1 VRRIPT
7 EAEMES
13 RRLQRI
19 PPYLFADLDRRKE
32 ELERKGVEVVSL
44 AVGDP
49 DLPTPDHIVRAL
61 QEAVMDPATHPYP
74 PYAGTP
80 GFREAVAAWYAR
92 RFGVTLD
99 PDREILALIGSKEGI
114 AHLPWALVNPG
125 EVVLVPDPGYPVYG
139 TATLLADGIPH
150 PLRLRPD
157 RGWLP
162 DLTSVPTEVARRARL
177 LFLNY
182 PNNPTG
188 ATADLEVFE
197 EVVRFAREYG
207 IVVAHDNSYSEIA
220 YDGYQPPSF
229 LQARG
234 AREVGVEFHSLSK
247 TFCMTGWRLGF
258 VCGNA
263 EVLRAL
269 AKLKTNL
276 DSGVFVAVQR
286 AGEAALRGPEE
297 PVRERVRIYQAR
309 RDLAVAALQEAGWR
323 LAKPQA
329 TFYLWARV
337 PEGFRSVEFVAR
349 VLDQTG
355 VLLTPGIGYGEG
367 GEGYVRLSLTVPDHR
382 LREALSRLQRVG

>member
-1 VRRIPT
+1 MP
-7 EAEMES
+7 ES
-13 RRLQRI
+13 QRLQRI
-19 PPYLFADLDRRKE
+19 PPYLFAELDRRKE

-49 DLPTPDHIVRAL
+49 DLPTPEHIVRAL
-61 QEAVMDPATHPYP
+61 QEAVKDPATHPYP
-74 PYAGTP
+74 PYAGTR
-80 GFREAVAAWYAR
+80 GFREAVAGWYTR
-92 RFGVTLD
+92 RFGVPLD
-99 PDREILALIGSKEGI
+99 PDREVLALIGSKEGI
-114 AHLPWALVNPG
+114 AHLPWALINPG
-125 EVVLVPDPGYPVYG
+125 DAVLVPDPGYPVYG
-139 TATLLADGIPH
+139 AATLLADGEVY
-150 PLRLRPD
+150 PLRLRAD

-162 DLTSVPTEVARRARL
+162 DLESVPQEVARRTRL

-188 ATADLEVFE
+188 ATAEVEVFE

-220 YDGYQPPSF
+220 YDGYRPPSF
-229 LQARG
+229 LQASG

-263 EVLRAL
+263 EVIAAL

-276 DSGVFVAVQR
+276 DSGVFVAIQR

-297 PVRERVRIYQAR
+297 PIRERVRVYQAR

-323 LAKPQA
+323 LVKPQA
-329 TFYLWARV
+329 TFYLWAQV
-337 PEGFRSVEFVAR
+337 PEGFRSVDFAAR
-349 VLDQTG
+349 VLEQTG

-382 LREALSRLQRVG
+382 LREALRRLQRMG

>member
-286 AGEAALRGPEE
+286 AGVAACETPGHLLPVGAGAGGRTVRGIRGAGAGPDGCAAAS
-297 PVRERVRIYQAR
+297 RNRVRGGRGRVRAPVPHGSGPP
-309 RDLAVAALQEAGWR
+309 LA
-323 LAKPQA
+323 
-329 TFYLWARV
+329 
-337 PEGFRSVEFVAR
+337 
-349 VLDQTG
+349 
-355 VLLTPGIGYGEG
+355 
-367 GEGYVRLSLTVPDHR
+367 
-382 LREALSRLQRVG
+382 